1 MHMKKIILIL
11 FCFFQS
17 LSYSQGTKLKT
28 YLDTKQFYAPNVG
41 NYIEIYMQFV
51 SYSVVFKNEGR
62 GLRAKVLI
70 SVDISDSSQTV
81 FSDRYILESPEA
93 IDSVQDDFY
102 EVIRVQLNPGKYSM
116 KLNLM
121 DVNKESSEISGVI
134 PILVEDLAKDT
145 KISDVLVAE
154 YAYPTDEQNNF
165 TKSGYH
171 IIPMLSSFYA
181 TDSKNIPLYLELYGT
196 EAIPDST
203 YRFSYRIINTK
214 DASEMPGFTK
224 SSTLTKSKVVPVF
237 ESVNIEELS
246 SGSYQIECRVSTNEN
261 EILAIQTYD
270 FERSNE
276 NNSMFTMENMML
288 DPAFQASIPEDSVFY
303 FLECLIPISKPAE
316 IRNIIETLKEKDIKN
331 ARKHIQG
338 YWALTAPTN
347 SYESW
352 LKYKS
357 QVVFVQKIYGN
368 NFQEGFETDRG
379 RVYLKYGAPSQ
390 VNARE
395 SSPSEY
401 PYEIWTYN
409 KIGIY
414 SNKRFVFYNPDLVNN
429 AYRLLHS
436 DMIGELKNPAWPQIL
451 AKRNTYNGNVDNPNQ
466 NNVKH
471 WGGESNDLF
480 RQY

>member
-1 MHMKKIILIL
+1 M
-11 FCFFQS
+11 
-17 LSYSQGTKLKT
+17 
-28 YLDTKQFYAPNVG
+28 
-41 NYIEIYMQFV
+41 
-51 SYSVVFKNEGR
+51 
-62 GLRAKVLI
+62 
-70 SVDISDSSQTV
+70 
-81 FSDRYILESPEA
+81 
-93 IDSVQDDFY
+93 
-102 EVIRVQLNPGKYSM
+102 
-116 KLNLM
+116 
-121 DVNKESSEISGVI
+121 
-134 PILVEDLAKDT
+134 
-145 KISDVLVAE
+145 SDVLVAE
-154 YAYPTDEQNNF
+154 YAYPTEDQSNF

-196 EAIPDST
+196 ETIQDSS
-203 YRFSYRIINTK
+203 YHFSYRIINTQ
-214 DASEMPGFTK
+214 DATEIPGFTK
-224 SSTLTKSKVVPVF
+224 SSTLTKSNVVPVF

-246 SGSYQIECRVSTNEN
+246 SGSYQIEFRVSTTKN
-261 EILAIQTYD
+261 EILAVQTYD

-276 NNSMFTMENMML
+276 NNSMFSMENLML
-288 DPAFQASIPEDSVFY
+288 DPAFQKSIPNDSVFY
-303 FLECLIPISKPAE
+303 YLECLIPISKPAE
-316 IRNIIETLKEKDIKN
+316 IKNIIETLKEKDEKN

-338 YWALTAPTN
+338 YWTLTTPTN
-347 SYESW
+347 PYESW
-352 LKYKS
+352 LKYKT
-357 QVVFVQKIYGN
+357 QVDFVQKIYGN

-379 RVYLKYGAPSQ
+379 RVYLKYGAPNQ
-390 VNARE
+390 INARE

-414 SNKRFVFYNPDLVNN
+414 SNKRFIFYNPDLVNN

-471 WGGESNDLF
+471 WGGDSNDLF

>member
-1 MHMKKIILIL
+1 MKKIILIL
-11 FCFFQS
+11 FCFLQGVSF
-17 LSYSQGTKLKT
+17 SQGTKLKT
-28 YLDTKQFYAPNVG
+28 YLDTKQFYAPDFG
-41 NYIEIYMQFV
+41 NYIEVYMQFV
-51 SYSVVFKNEGR
+51 SYSVAFKNEGR

-70 SVDISDSSQTV
+70 SVDISDSSHTV
-81 FSDRYILESPEA
+81 FSDRYVLESPEA
-93 IDSVQDDFY
+93 IDSIQDDFY
-102 EVIRVQLNPGKYSM
+102 EVIRVPLNPGKYAM

-134 PILVEDLAKDT
+134 SILVEDLAKDT

-154 YAYPTDEQNNF
+154 YAYPTEEQNNF

-203 YRFSYRIINTK
+203 YHFSYRIINTK
-214 DASEMPGFTK
+214 DASEIPGFTK
-224 SSTLTKSKVVPVF
+224 SSTLTRSKVVPVF

-246 SGSYQIECRVSTNEN
+246 SGSYQIECRVSSNDN

-338 YWALTAPTN
+338 FWSLTAPTN
-347 SYESW
+347 AYESW

-390 VNARE
+390 INARE

>member
-1 MHMKKIILIL
+1 MRKLFILSFLIL
-11 FCFFQS
+11 SFGSF
-17 LSYSQGTKLKT
+17 SQKNKLKA

-41 NYIEIYMQFV
+41 NYLELYMQFV
-51 SYSVVFKNEGR
+51 SYSVVYKNEGN

-70 SVDISDSSQTV
+70 SVEIADSSKTV
-81 FSDRYILESPEA
+81 FTDRYVLESPEA

-102 EVIRVQLNPGKYSM
+102 EILRVQLNPGKYSL
-116 KLNLM
+116 KINLL
-121 DVNKESSEISGVI
+121 DINKEDSEISGVL
-134 PILVEDLAKDT
+134 PISIEDFSTNT

-154 YAYPTDEQNNF
+154 YAYPSDQQTNF
-165 TKSGYH
+165 DKSGYH
-171 IIPMLSSFYA
+171 IIPMLSSFYG
-181 TDSKNIPLYLELYGT
+181 TDSKTLPVYFELYGT
-196 EAIPDST
+196 EKIKDST
-203 YRFSYRIINTK
+203 FQLSHRIINMK
-214 DASEMPGFTK
+214 DASEMPGFTRTSTLFK
-224 SSTLTKSKVVPVF
+224 SSVVPVF
-237 ESVNIEELS
+237 ETINIEELN
-246 SGSYQIECRVSTNEN
+246 SGNYQIEYRLTSNSN
-261 EILAIQTYD
+261 EILSIQTYD

-276 NNSMFTMENMML
+276 NNYMFTMENMML
-288 DPAFQASIPEDSVFY
+288 DPAFQSSIPSDSVLY
-303 FLECLIPISKPAE
+303 YLESLIPISKPAE
-316 IRNIIETLKEKDIKN
+316 IKNIIETLKSKN
-331 ARKHIQG
+331 NDEARKHIQG
-338 YWALTAPTN
+338 YWAVSTPTN
-347 SYESW
+347 PYESW
-352 LKYKS
+352 LKYKA

-379 RVYLKYGAPSQ
+379 RVYLKYGAPNQ

-409 KIGIY
+409 KIGVY

-466 NNVKH
+466 NNVNH
-471 WGGESNDLF
+471 WGGDSNDLF

>member
-1 MHMKKIILIL
+1 M
-11 FCFFQS
+11 
-17 LSYSQGTKLKT
+17 KT

-51 SYSVVFKNEGR
+51 SYSVVFNNEGR

-70 SVDISDSSQTV
+70 SIDISDSSQTV

-121 DVNKESSEISGVI
+121 DVNKEASEISGVI
-134 PILVEDLAKDT
+134 PIQVEDFAKDT

-203 YRFSYRIINTK
+203 YDFSYRIINTK
-214 DASEMPGFTK
+214 DASEMAGFTK

-246 SGSYQIECRVSTNEN
+246 SGSYQIECRISTNSN

-338 YWALTAPTN
+338 YWTLTAPTN

-390 VNARE
+390 INARE

-471 WGGESNDLF
+471 WGGDSNDLF

>member
-1 MHMKKIILIL
+1 M
-11 FCFFQS
+11 
-17 LSYSQGTKLKT
+17 KT

-51 SYSVVFKNEGR
+51 SYSVVFNNEGR

-121 DVNKESSEISGVI
+121 DVNKEASEISGVI
-134 PILVEDLAKDT
+134 PIQVEDFAKDT

-203 YRFSYRIINTK
+203 YHFSYRIINTK
-214 DASEMPGFTK
+214 DASEMAGFTK

-246 SGSYQIECRVSTNEN
+246 SGSYQIECRISTNSN

-338 YWALTAPTN
+338 YWTLTAPTN

-390 VNARE
+390 INARE

-471 WGGESNDLF
+471 WGGDSNDLF